1 MQNDRLIQLTY
12 SEDEDI
18 VDRQDF
24 TVMRPNV
31 RKSPSRRGVRVCACA
46 RACVCVDVRAYVYS
60 CVELCMYLCTCVHTY
75 VCTRVL
81 CLSVRLSLCQ
91 SPQSEPLCLLNFR
104 GHLAGTGDRAAWYH
118 VSSLLGAVCTDPPF
132 LPLPSPPLSAPPHL
146 LG

>member
-24 TVMRPNV
+24 TVKRPNV
-31 RKSPSRRGVRVCACA
+31 RQSPSRRSVRVCVCVYV
-46 RACVCVDVRAYVYS
+46 RTCVCLFTREAVYIR
-60 CVELCMYLCTCVHTY
+60 MYLCTY

-91 SPQSEPLCLLNFR
+91 SPQSESLLNFR

-118 VSSLLGAVCTDPPF
+118 VSSLFSVCTDP
-132 LPLPSPPLSAPPHL
+132 SLSAPPL
-146 LG
+146 PTS